1 MTECCLE
8 VTKMMTAL
16 TGKRR
21 TERGGAFGKGHVLGS
36 EFTAFKHARLSYREQ
51 GGQRARVFP
60 CS

>member
-1 MTECCLE
+1 
-8 VTKMMTAL
+8 MMTAL
-16 TGKRR
+16 TGKQRM
-21 TERGGAFGKGHVLGS
+21 ERGGAFGKGHVLGS